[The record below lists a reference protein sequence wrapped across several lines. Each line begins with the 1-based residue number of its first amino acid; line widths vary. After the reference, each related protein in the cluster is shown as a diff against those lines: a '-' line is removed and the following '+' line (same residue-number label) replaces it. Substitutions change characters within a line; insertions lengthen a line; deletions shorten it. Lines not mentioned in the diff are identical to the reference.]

1 MTVLQETM
9 LTLGASDNGG
19 DTDALQLFQTA
30 TKVFVKFTSAG
41 TLTPKQGTTESSLVA
56 FKVTDGETW
65 ASTITGSLTFIV
77 DGPGVLAFGC
87 ADIDGAI
94 TIELE
99 EVLC

>member
-1 MTVLQETM
+1 MVVKQESK
-9 LTLGASDNGG
+9 LTLGASNNGS

-30 TKVFVKFTSAG
+30 TKVFIKFASAG
-41 TLTPKQGTTESSLVA
+41 TLTPKQGTSEASLVA

-65 ASTITGSLTFIV
+65 ASTITASSTFIV

-94 TIELE
+94 TIEID
-99 EVLC
+99 EVLV